1 MALIGRDAPVIA
13 AALEGCRV
21 PVRYCTD
28 MAEAVRW
35 CASQV
40 QRGDAVLLSPACASM
55 DMYRDYAHRAEAFVA
70 AVRAIE
76 REAA

>member
-1 MALIGRDAPVIA
+1 
-13 AALEGCRV
+13 
-21 PVRYCTD
+21 

-35 CASQV
+35 CAAQA
-40 QRGDAVLLSPACASM
+40 QTGEAVLLSPACASM

-70 AVRAIE
+70 AVRSIE

>member
-1 MALIGRDAPVIA
+1 MALIGRDAAAIA
-13 AALEGCRV
+13 GVLEGCCV
-21 PVRYCTD
+21 PTRLCVD

-35 CASQV
+35 CAEQA
-40 QRGDAVLLSPACASM
+40 QTGEAVLLSPACASM

-70 AVRAIE
+70 AVRSIE